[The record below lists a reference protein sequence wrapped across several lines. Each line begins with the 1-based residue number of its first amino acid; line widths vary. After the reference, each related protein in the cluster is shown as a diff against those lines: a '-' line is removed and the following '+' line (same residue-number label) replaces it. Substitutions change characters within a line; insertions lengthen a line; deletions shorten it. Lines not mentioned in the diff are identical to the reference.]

1 MKEKQEAIFVNYWY
15 HFKRAFL
22 PIALLLVTLA
32 LYQMIYRLNNIWYSL
47 GGLLLED
54 RWQKQYL
61 QVVVSGAWSS
71 HSINMMG

>member
-47 GGLLLED
+47 GGLLLVFAAIYFVMRRLKTNPED
-54 RWQKQYL
+54 
-61 QVVVSGAWSS
+61 
-71 HSINMMG
+71 